1 MIAVRTNVD
10 APRIPPIAPIARSKI
25 ALYVALFCVF
35 VIVYASL
42 QPFVGWSS
50 STKKALSFLSELSQS
65 VTQADVAFNVAA
77 YIPLGFALYAAFSS
91 TWRAW
96 SRWLAV
102 LLLALCLSLVVEMLQ
117 TWLPT
122 RVSSIYDI
130 ASNVLGTCIGA
141 ALAAQIVRQNALVGY
156 LDRLRHSLFIAGATG
171 DLKILLLMI
180 WLIVQINPGIPLFA
194 ATFHPGMDAAFEPA
208 MIAVELAQTCAA
220 LVGIGLFTDL
230 AMRKRWLGGIALIV
244 VIVAAV
250 GLKTVAAHWLLTPIA
265 WERWL
270 RPGHTLG
277 VALGAVALM
286 VLFWL
291 PRMAKSVI
299 AGIALLSS
307 VMIPFLLPD
316 LVVIRAPLSQFEW
329 GYGQLLNL
337 NGLTR
342 TIVVLWPFIA
352 TAVLLLRFGSES
364 KRSDLNKNAKQ
375 IKPRA

>member
-1 MIAVRTNVD
+1 VNGPKLT
-10 APRIPPIAPIARSKI
+10 PIVRSKI

-42 QPFVGWSS
+42 QPFVGWTP
-50 STKKALSFLSELSQS
+50 STRNALTFITAFSQHF
-65 VTQADVAFNVAA
+65 TYADVVFNTAA
-77 YIPLGFALYAAFSS
+77 YIPLGFALYAVFPPR
-91 TWRAW
+91 WRGW
-96 SRWLAV
+96 CRWLAV
-102 LLLALCLSLVVEMLQ
+102 LLSALCLSITVEILQ

-122 RVSSIYDI
+122 RVSSLYDT
-130 ASNVLGTCIGA
+130 ASNIVGA
-141 ALAAQIVRQNALVGY
+141 CVGALLAGQFLRHDALI
-156 LDRLRHSLFIAGATG
+156 DRLNRTRHTLFIGGATG
-171 DLKILLLMI
+171 DLNILLLMV
-180 WLIVQINPGIPLFA
+180 WLIVQINPGIPLFG
-194 ATFHPGMDAAFEPA
+194 ATFHPGMDAAFDPA
-208 MIAVELAQTCAA
+208 VVAVELAQTSAA

-230 AMRKRWLGGIALIV
+230 AMRKRWLGGIALII

-250 GLKTVAAHWLLTPIA
+250 CLKTLAAHWLLTPIA

-291 PRMAKSVI
+291 PRAAKSVI
-299 AGIALLSS
+299 AGVALLSS

-316 LVVIRAPLSQFEW
+316 LVVVRAPLSQFEW

-352 TAVLLLRFGSES
+352 TAVLLLRFGSEPAAS
-364 KRSDLNKNAKQ
+364 KTRQK
-375 IKPRA
+375 

>member
-1 MIAVRTNVD
+1 M
-10 APRIPPIAPIARSKI
+10 ARSKI

-42 QPFVGWSS
+42 QPFVGWSAS
-50 STKKALSFLSELSQS
+50 AKSALSFLGALPQY
-65 VTQADVAFNVAA
+65 VTYADVAFNIAA
-77 YIPLGFALYAAFSS
+77 YLPLGFALYAVFPF
-91 TWRAW
+91 TWQAR
-96 SRWLAV
+96 SRWLSV
-102 LLLALCLSLVVEMLQ
+102 LIVAFGLSIVVEMLQ

-122 RVSSIYDI
+122 RVASIYDT
-130 ASNVLGTCIGA
+130 ASNIVGACIGA
-141 ALAAQIVRQNALVGY
+141 AFAAQVLRHRSFIEY
-156 LDRLRHSLFIAGATG
+156 LDRLRREMFIPGAAG
-171 DLKILLLMI
+171 DLKILLLMV
-180 WLIVQINPGIPLFA
+180 WLIVQINPGIPLFG

-244 VIVAAV
+244 VIVTAV
-250 GLKTVAAHWLLTPIA
+250 ALKTLAANWLLTPIA

-291 PRMAKSVI
+291 PRVAKSVI

-316 LVVIRAPLSQFEW
+316 LVVMRAPLSQFDW
-329 GYGQLLNL
+329 NYGQLLNL

-352 TAVLLLRFGSES
+352 TAVLLLRFGGES
-364 KRSDLNKNAKQ
+364 K
-375 IKPRA
+375 

>member
-1 MIAVRTNVD
+1 M
-10 APRIPPIAPIARSKI
+10 ARSKI

-42 QPFVGWSS
+42 QPFVGWSAS
-50 STKKALSFLSELSQS
+50 ATSALSFLATLPHH
-65 VTQADVAFNVAA
+65 VTYADVAFNIVA
-77 YIPLGFALYAAFSS
+77 YLPLGFALYAVFPS
-91 TWRAW
+91 TWRAR
-96 SRWLAV
+96 SRWLS
-102 LLLALCLSLVVEMLQ
+102 ALIVAFGLSIVVEMLQ

-122 RVSSIYDI
+122 RVASIYDTAANI
-130 ASNVLGTCIGA
+130 VGACIGA
-141 ALAAQIVRQNALVGY
+141 ALAAQVLRHRSFIGY
-156 LDRLRHSLFIAGATG
+156 LDRLRREMFIPGATG
-171 DLKILLLMI
+171 DLKILLLMV
-180 WLIVQINPGIPLFA
+180 WLIVQINPGIPLFG

-244 VIVAAV
+244 VIVTAV
-250 GLKTVAAHWLLTPIA
+250 ALKTLAANWLLTPIA

-291 PRMAKSVI
+291 PRVAKSVI

-316 LVVIRAPLSQFEW
+316 LVVMRAPLSQFDW
-329 GYGQLLNL
+329 NYGQLLNL

-352 TAVLLLRFGSES
+352 TAVLLLRFGGES
-364 KRSDLNKNAKQ
+364 KQATTKESAELIDD
-375 IKPRA
+375 RA